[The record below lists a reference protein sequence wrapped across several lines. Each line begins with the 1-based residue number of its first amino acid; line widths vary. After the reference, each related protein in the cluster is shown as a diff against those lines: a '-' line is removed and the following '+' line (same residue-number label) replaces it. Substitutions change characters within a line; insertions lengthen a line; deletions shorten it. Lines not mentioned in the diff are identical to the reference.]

1 MSTPYSEIDE
11 MFLNDIKDDTLL
23 LFDVDDREKKLNDL
37 RVKAITK
44 FKACVKDLSDRDE
57 NLKQFNQ
64 DLTDEE
70 KLIIATAMRKFWL
83 NDKVYD
89 MKIMRQKLTTKDWK
103 MTSQATH
110 LLRLLDLKDNLEREL
125 SKMIVSYTLYAYMSQ
140 K

>member
-44 FKACVKDLSDRDE
+44 FKACIKDLSDRNE

-89 MKIMRQKLTTKDWK
+89 MKLLRQKFTTKDWK